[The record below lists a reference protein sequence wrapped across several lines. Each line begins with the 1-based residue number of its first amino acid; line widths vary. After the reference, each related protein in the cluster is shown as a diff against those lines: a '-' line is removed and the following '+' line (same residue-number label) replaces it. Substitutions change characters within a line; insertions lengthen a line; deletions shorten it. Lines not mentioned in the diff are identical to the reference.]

1 VDVASKSLEARIGQQ
16 GAASSFIND
25 PEGIAALGAFCLTY
39 QVELVA
45 MEATGGYEQ
54 QAFAQLSGQ
63 GLAVTILNPRAVRQ
77 FAQSMGSLEK
87 TDAIDAGMIAWYA
100 EVKKSQPVCL
110 APENQQHLRAL
121 VTRLRQLTEMR
132 VVQLNQQRLVS
143 DRKVQASF
151 KKLLALLAHQIGE
164 LEKSIAVL
172 LEKDPLWRELDQAF
186 RTIKG
191 VADRTVA
198 RLMAEM
204 PEIGTLSNKTI
215 SKLAGLAP
223 LAGPLANL
231 ATALVLAGAFMG
243 ASGGLNLF
251 SQPWISS
258 AWLVRSMVWMQA
270 GLGLLHLLPASPLDG
285 GRLLKGSFA
294 RKHGIAPTPRAAA
307 TFGQVLALAA
317 MLGGMWLHS
326 PWLIVAGFF
335 IMIGAQIEDQGV
347 FFQTVVDTVH
357 MREVMLTDFATL
369 SSSDTLAD
377 ALVRCVHSLQED
389 FPVVRGANLV
399 GIISRQR
406 IVDALRNDGNGY
418 VQGIMSKN
426 FQVAQPEDTLGTTI
440 RRLQTGHGL
449 SLIPVTD
456 SGRVVGIVSVQNL
469 MSSMSLL
476 AEQRRMER
484 NEARG

>member
-1 VDVASKSLEARIGQQ
+1 MTRIICGVDVASKSLEARIGQQ

-63 GLAVTILNPRAVRQ
+63 GLAVAILNPRAVRQ

-121 VTRLRQLTEMR
+121 VTRLRQLTSMR

-164 LEKSIAVL
+164 LEKGIAVL

-186 RTIKG
+186 RAIKG

-223 LAGPLANL
+223 LANDSGKHQGKRSVRGGRAAVREILFIVASVVGRYEPDFIAFRERLRAAGKPPKVVRIALAHKL
-231 ATALVLAGAFMG
+231 
-243 ASGGLNLF
+243 
-251 SQPWISS
+251 
-258 AWLVRSMVWMQA
+258 LVRLNAKAREVRQRLTAVQMQPIA
-270 GLGLLHLLPASPLDG
+270 LPAGCL
-285 GRLLKGSFA
+285 
-294 RKHGIAPTPRAAA
+294 
-307 TFGQVLALAA
+307 
-317 MLGGMWLHS
+317 
-326 PWLIVAGFF
+326 
-335 IMIGAQIEDQGV
+335 
-347 FFQTVVDTVH
+347 
-357 MREVMLTDFATL
+357 
-369 SSSDTLAD
+369 
-377 ALVRCVHSLQED
+377 
-389 FPVVRGANLV
+389 
-399 GIISRQR
+399 
-406 IVDALRNDGNGY
+406 
-418 VQGIMSKN
+418 
-426 FQVAQPEDTLGTTI
+426 
-440 RRLQTGHGL
+440 
-449 SLIPVTD
+449 
-456 SGRVVGIVSVQNL
+456 
-469 MSSMSLL
+469 
-476 AEQRRMER
+476 
-484 NEARG
+484 